1 VVVLV
6 TLEEETVGIPLI
18 QIMAIQEVAVALAI
32 MIITEVEVIA
42 HIEDLV
48 ETTEEMVVLGQ
59 IIHQLVVITA

>member
-1 VVVLV
+1 M
-6 TLEEETVGIPLI
+6 GILLI